1 MTSAWQRS
9 ESVARVK
16 ICGLRDP
23 DMVRRVDGM
32 GADWI
37 GFMFVERSIRAVTPA
52 AAASL
57 LLPIRRA
64 QPVGVLADADD
75 GLIDAVASTGISVLQ
90 LHGGETADRVAEVK
104 ARTGL
109 EIWKAVGVSTPADLA
124 SLAVFE
130 AADRFLIDAKP
141 PDGAAVTGGHGTS
154 FDWSILQG
162 WQAPKPWLLAG
173 GLTAE
178 TVADAVAA
186 TGAAAVDVSSGVER
200 LRGWKDAG
208 LVAEFV
214 AAAKKA

>member
-1 MTSAWQRS
+1 MTSAWRRS
-9 ESVARVK
+9 EPVARVK

-23 DMVRRVDGM
+23 DMVRRVDSL

-37 GFMFVERSIRAVTPA
+37 GFMFVEKSVRAVTPA

-64 QPVGVLADADD
+64 RPVGVLADADD
-75 GLIDAVASTGISVLQ
+75 GLIDAVASTGIAVLQ
-90 LHGGETADRVAEVK
+90 LHGSESAERVGEIK

-109 EIWKAVGVSTPADLA
+109 EVWKAVGVSTSDDL
-124 SLAVFE
+124 SPLAAYE

-141 PDGAAVTGGHGTS
+141 PDGAAVTGGHGSS
-154 FDWSILQG
+154 FDWSILTG
-162 WQAPKPWLLAG
+162 WRAPKPWLLAG

-178 TVADAVAA
+178 TVASAIAA
-186 TGAAAVDVSSGVER
+186 TGADAVDVSSGVER
-200 LRGWKDAG
+200 TRGWKDAE
-208 LVAEFV
+208 LAAAFV